1 MKNHIKIIADTI
13 RLVMDAIKNSIPQ
26 KYSELENDIF
36 NEEDALIILT
46 EADVVDIITDTNGDT
61 FTDVNGDIIVF

>member
-1 MKNHIKIIADTI
+1 MKSHIKIIADTI

>member
-13 RLVMDAIKNSIPQ
+13 RLVMDAIKDSIPQ

-36 NEEDALIILT
+36 NEEDALIMLT